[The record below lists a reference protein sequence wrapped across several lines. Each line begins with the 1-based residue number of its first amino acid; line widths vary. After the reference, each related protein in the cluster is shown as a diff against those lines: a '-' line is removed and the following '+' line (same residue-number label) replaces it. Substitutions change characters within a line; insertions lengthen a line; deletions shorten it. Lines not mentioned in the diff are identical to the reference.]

1 MILEI
6 PDQTQS
12 EKRKFLRV
20 FFKKAASYQLK
31 DSQGFGGCL
40 ASDIGEGG
48 IKIYFND
55 FVPLGTEMMLQI
67 QLGQNFTFPVI
78 DLMGRVVW
86 IARDP
91 RTDRYQIGLEFM
103 ETSSGISASQKIREY
118 VRSHELRDSL
128 AFSKEV
134 TTPKAPAV

>member
-1 MILEI
+1 MIPEI
-6 PDQTQS
+6 ADQTQS

-31 DSQGFGGCL
+31 NSQGFGGCL

-55 FVPLGTEMMLQI
+55 FVPLGTEKPS
-67 QLGQNFTFPVI
+67 FP
-78 DLMGRVVW
+78 LMNLSGRVVW

-91 RTDRYQIGLEFM
+91 HFDLYQMGLEFVD
-103 ETSSGISASQKIREY
+103 TSSRVNISQEIRAY
-118 VRSHELRDSL
+118 VRSRS
-128 AFSKEV
+128 
-134 TTPKAPAV
+134 